1 MTTQSYW
8 SGKAAVVTGAA
19 RGQGAAEALRLLRAG
34 AIVHALDVLPADDP
48 TWDALRAEAG
58 ADAGRLRIRVADV
71 ASEAGWRTLAAQIER
86 EGAPLYGLVNNA
98 GVTLRKTVTETSH
111 AEWRRLLDINL
122 DGPFLAIHV
131 LAGLMPAGASIVN
144 TSSTAG
150 LTGYFSAA
158 YTASKWGL
166 RGLTRAAA
174 LELAGRGIRV
184 NTVCP
189 GLVETPMIMQPNAV
203 HDAGRARLFYEGNRD
218 ATPLS
223 RGADPDEI
231 AAAVMFLL
239 GPDASFITGA
249 DLPVDGG
256 MTGAACTGGSARPR
270 AICRRAALPVR
281 TRRVATAARPGA
293 RRRIWYSSH
302 PSGRSAAW

>member
-1 MTTQSYW
+1 MPEYW

-19 RGQGAAEALRLLRAG
+19 RGQGAAEVLRLLQAG
-34 AIVHALDVLPADDP
+34 ATVHALDVLPEDDE
-48 TWDALRAEAG
+48 TWTALRCAAG
-58 ADAGRLRIRVADV
+58 PAAQRLRVRVADV
-71 ASEAGWRTLAAQIER
+71 ASEAAWQALAADIAAD
-86 EGAPLYGLVNNA
+86 GVPLYGLVNNA
-98 GVTLRKTVTETSH
+98 GVTLRKTVTETTH

-122 DGPFLAIHV
+122 DGPFLAIRT
-131 LAGLMPAGASIVN
+131 LAGLMPAGAAIVN

-158 YTASKWGL
+158 YTASKWAL
-166 RGLTRAAA
+166 RGLTRAAS

-223 RGADPDEI
+223 RGADADEI

-239 GPDASFITGA
+239 GPEASFITGA

-256 MTGAACTGGSARPR
+256 MTGGGVYWRIGKSTGN
-270 AICRRAALPVR
+270 L
-281 TRRVATAARPGA
+281 
-293 RRRIWYSSH
+293 
-302 PSGRSAAW
+302 

>member
-1 MTTQSYW
+1 MSGGKDAASW
-8 SGKAAVVTGAA
+8 WNGKAAVVTGAA
-19 RGQGAAEALRLLRAG
+19 RGQGAAEALRLLQAG
-34 AIVHALDVLPADDP
+34 ATVYALDVLPEGDAAWADLGN
-48 TWDALRAEAG
+48 AAG
-58 ADAGRLRIRVADV
+58 AHAERLRVRVADV
-71 ASEAGWRTLAAQIER
+71 ARESDWVALADEITQAGV
-86 EGAPLYGLVNNA
+86 PLYGLVNNA
-98 GVTLRKTVTETSH
+98 GVTLRKTVTETTH

-122 DGPFLAIHV
+122 DGPFLAIRH
-131 LAGLMPAGASIVN
+131 LAALMPQGAAIVN

-158 YTASKWGL
+158 YTASKWAL

-223 RGADPDEI
+223 RGADADEI

-256 MTGAACTGGSARPR
+256 MTGGGVYWRIGKSTGN
-270 AICRRAALPVR
+270 L
-281 TRRVATAARPGA
+281 
-293 RRRIWYSSH
+293 
-302 PSGRSAAW
+302 

>member
-8 SGKAAVVTGAA
+8 SSKAAVVTGAA

-48 TWDALRAEAG
+48 MDALRAEAG

-281 TRRVATAARPGA
+281 TRRVATAPSA

>member
-1 MTTQSYW
+1 MTDQNAIPEYW

-19 RGQGAAEALRLLRAG
+19 RGQGAAEALRLLQAG
-34 AIVHALDVLPADDP
+34 AIVHALDVLPEGDE
-48 TWDALRAEAG
+48 TWTALRCAAG
-58 ADAGRLRIRVADV
+58 PAAQRLRVRVADV
-71 ASEAGWRTLAAQIER
+71 ASEAAWQALAADIAAA
-86 EGAPLYGLVNNA
+86 GVPLYGLVNNA
-98 GVTLRKTVTETSH
+98 GVTLRKTLTETTH

-122 DGPFLAIHV
+122 DGPFLAIRT
-131 LAGLMPAGASIVN
+131 LAGLMPTGAAIVN

-158 YTASKWGL
+158 YTASKWAL
-166 RGLTRAAA
+166 RGLTRAAS

-223 RGADPDEI
+223 RGADADEI

-239 GPDASFITGA
+239 GPEASFITGA

-256 MTGAACTGGSARPR
+256 MTGGGVYWRIGKSTGN
-270 AICRRAALPVR
+270 L
-281 TRRVATAARPGA
+281 
-293 RRRIWYSSH
+293 
-302 PSGRSAAW
+302 

>member
-48 TWDALRAEAG
+48 TWNALRAEAG

-256 MTGAACTGGSARPR
+256 MTGGGVYWRIGKATGN
-270 AICRRAALPVR
+270 L
-281 TRRVATAARPGA
+281 
-293 RRRIWYSSH
+293 
-302 PSGRSAAW
+302 

>member
-1 MTTQSYW
+1 M
-8 SGKAAVVTGAA
+8 VTGAA
-19 RGQGAAEALRLLRAG
+19 RGRARPRLLRAG
-34 AIVHALDVLPADDP
+34 AIVHALDVLPEDDA
-48 TWDALRAEAG
+48 TWRAAREAG
-58 ADAGRLRIRVADV
+58 ADAGRLRARVADV
-71 ASEAGWRTLAAQIER
+71 ASEADWRALAVEIER
-86 EGAPLYGLVNNA
+86 EGAPLYGMVNNA

-122 DGPFLAIHV
+122 DGPFLAIHA

-256 MTGAACTGGSARPR
+256 MTGAACTGGSARPP
-270 AICRRAALPVR
+270 AICSRLTWRWM
-281 TRRVATAARPGA
+281 AARGA
-293 RRRIWYSSH
+293 IRMPLSER
-302 PSGRSAAW
+302 PEVAEPGRSRGHYSPWAW

>member
-1 MTTQSYW
+1 MSDDKDVASW
-8 SGKAAVVTGAA
+8 WNGKAAVVTGAA
-19 RGQGAAEALRLLRAG
+19 RGQGAAEALRLLQAG
-34 AIVHALDVLPADDP
+34 ATVYALDVLPESDA
-48 TWDALRAEAG
+48 TWAELRVAAG
-58 ADAGRLRIRVADV
+58 ADAERLRIRVADV
-71 ASEAGWRTLAAQIER
+71 ARESDWLALADEISAAGV
-86 EGAPLYGLVNNA
+86 PLYGLVNNA
-98 GVTLRKTVTETSH
+98 GVTLRKTVTETTH
-111 AEWRRLLDINL
+111 AEWRCLLDINL
-122 DGPFLAIHV
+122 DGPFLAIRN
-131 LAGLMPAGASIVN
+131 LAALMPQGAAIVN

-158 YTASKWGL
+158 YTASKWAL
-166 RGLTRAAA
+166 RGLTRAAS

-223 RGADPDEI
+223 RGADADEI

-239 GPDASFITGA
+239 GPEASFITGA

-256 MTGAACTGGSARPR
+256 MTGGGVYWRIGKSTGN
-270 AICRRAALPVR
+270 L
-281 TRRVATAARPGA
+281 
-293 RRRIWYSSH
+293 
-302 PSGRSAAW
+302 

>member
-1 MTTQSYW
+1 MTDQNAIPEYW

-19 RGQGAAEALRLLRAG
+19 RGQGAAEALRLLQAG
-34 AIVHALDVLPADDP
+34 AIVHALDVLPEDDE
-48 TWDALRAEAG
+48 TWTALRCAAG
-58 ADAGRLRIRVADV
+58 PAAQRLRVRVADV
-71 ASEAGWRTLAAQIER
+71 ASEAAWQALAADIAAD
-86 EGAPLYGLVNNA
+86 GVPLYGLVNNA
-98 GVTLRKTVTETSH
+98 GVTLRKTVTETTH

-122 DGPFLAIHV
+122 DGPFLAIRT
-131 LAGLMPAGASIVN
+131 LAGLMPEGAAIVN

-158 YTASKWGL
+158 YTASKWAL
-166 RGLTRAAA
+166 RGLTRAAS

-223 RGADPDEI
+223 RGADADEI

-239 GPDASFITGA
+239 GPEASFITGA

-256 MTGAACTGGSARPR
+256 MTGGGVYWRIGKSTGN
-270 AICRRAALPVR
+270 L
-281 TRRVATAARPGA
+281 
-293 RRRIWYSSH
+293 
-302 PSGRSAAW
+302 

>member
-1 MTTQSYW
+1 MMAATANAGYW
-8 SGKAAVVTGAA
+8 NGKAAVVSGAA
-19 RGQGAAEALRLLRAG
+19 RGQGAAEALRLLQAG
-34 AIVHALDVLPADDP
+34 ATVYALDVLPEDDD
-48 TWDALRAEAG
+48 TWTALRRAAG
-58 ADAGRLRIRVADV
+58 PDAQRLRVRVADV
-71 ASEAGWRTLAAQIER
+71 ASEAAWEALAADIAAA
-86 EGAPLYGLVNNA
+86 GVPLYGLVNNA
-98 GVTLRKTVTETSH
+98 GVTLRKTVTETTH

-122 DGPFLAIHV
+122 DGPFLAIRA
-131 LAGLMPAGASIVN
+131 LAGLMPQGAAIVN

-158 YTASKWGL
+158 YTASKWAL
-166 RGLTRAAA
+166 RGLTRAAS

-223 RGADPDEI
+223 RGADADEI

-239 GPDASFITGA
+239 GPEASFITGA

-256 MTGAACTGGSARPR
+256 MTGGGVYWRIGKSTGN
-270 AICRRAALPVR
+270 L
-281 TRRVATAARPGA
+281 
-293 RRRIWYSSH
+293 
-302 PSGRSAAW
+302 

>member
-1 MTTQSYW
+1 M
-8 SGKAAVVTGAA
+8 
-19 RGQGAAEALRLLRAG
+19 
-34 AIVHALDVLPADDP
+34 LPADDAC
-48 TWDALRAEAG
+48 WRELAEA
-58 ADAGRLRIRVADV
+58 AGPAASRLHPRVADV
-71 ASEAGWRTLAAQIER
+71 AREATWSALAADLAAA
-86 EGAPLYGLVNNA
+86 GAPLYGLVNNA
-98 GVTLRKTVTETSH
+98 GITLRKTVTET
-111 AEWRRLLDINL
+111 APDEWRRLLEINL
-122 DGPFLAIHV
+122 DGPFLAIRA
-131 LAGLMPAGASIVN
+131 LAPLMPRGAAIVN

-174 LELAGRGIRV
+174 LELADQGVRV

-203 HDAGRARLFYEGNRD
+203 HDAARARLFHDGNRD
-218 ATPLS
+218 ATPLG

-231 AAAVMFLL
+231 AAAVVFLL

-256 MTGAACTGGSARPR
+256 MTGGG
-270 AICRRAALPVR
+270 I
-281 TRRVATAARPGA
+281 
-293 RRRIWYSSH
+293 Y
-302 PSGRSAAW
+302 

>member
-1 MTTQSYW
+1 MRSMCCRPTT
-8 SGKAAVVTGAA
+8 
-19 RGQGAAEALRLLRAG
+19 R
-34 AIVHALDVLPADDP
+34 
-48 TWDALRAEAG
+48 WDALRAEAG

-131 LAGLMPAGASIVN
+131 LAGDAGRRVHRQYLVHRRPDRLFQR
-144 TSSTAG
+144 G
-150 LTGYFSAA
+150 LHGQQM
-158 YTASKWGL
+158 GL

>member
-1 MTTQSYW
+1 MTEPTAVPGYW
-8 SGKAAVVTGAA
+8 NGKAAVVTGAA

-34 AIVHALDVLPADDP
+34 ATVHALDVLPEDDE
-48 TWDALRAEAG
+48 TWTTLCRAAG
-58 ADAGRLRIRVADV
+58 PAAQRLRVRVADV
-71 ASEAGWRTLAAQIER
+71 ASEAAWQALAADIAAA
-86 EGAPLYGLVNNA
+86 GVPLYGLVNNA
-98 GVTLRKTVTETSH
+98 GVTLRKTVTETTH
-111 AEWRRLLDINL
+111 AEWRSLLDINL
-122 DGPFLAIHV
+122 DGPFLAIRT
-131 LAGLMPAGASIVN
+131 LAGLMPAGAAIVN

-158 YTASKWGL
+158 YTASKWAL
-166 RGLTRAAA
+166 RGLTRAAS

-223 RGADPDEI
+223 RGADADEI

-239 GPDASFITGA
+239 GPEASFITGA

-256 MTGAACTGGSARPR
+256 MTGGGVYWRIGKSTGN
-270 AICRRAALPVR
+270 L
-281 TRRVATAARPGA
+281 
-293 RRRIWYSSH
+293 
-302 PSGRSAAW
+302 

>member
-71 ASEAGWRTLAAQIER
+71 ASEADWRALAVEIER

-122 DGPFLAIHV
+122 DGPFLAIHA

-270 AICRRAALPVR
+270 AICRRAALS
-281 TRRVATAARPGA
+281 AQA
-293 RRRIWYSSH
+293 RRRAPPYLV
-302 PSGRSAAW
+302 

>member
-1 MTTQSYW
+1 M
-8 SGKAAVVTGAA
+8 
-19 RGQGAAEALRLLRAG
+19 
-34 AIVHALDVLPADDP
+34 
-48 TWDALRAEAG
+48 
-58 ADAGRLRIRVADV
+58 ADV

-203 HDAGRARLFYEGNRD
+203 HDAGRARLFYEGNRMPRRCREAPIPTRSRRPSCSCWD
-218 ATPLS
+218 RTPRSS
-223 RGADPDEI
+223 R
-231 AAAVMFLL
+231 
-239 GPDASFITGA
+239 
-249 DLPVDGG
+249 
-256 MTGAACTGGSARPR
+256 ART
-270 AICRRAALPVR
+270 CRS
-281 TRRVATAARPGA
+281 TAA
-293 RRRIWYSSH
+293 
-302 PSGRSAAW
+302 

>member
-1 MTTQSYW
+1 MSSAKDLESW
-8 SGKAAVVTGAA
+8 WNGKAAVVTGAA
-19 RGQGAAEALRLLRAG
+19 RGQGAAETLRLLQAG
-34 AIVHALDVLPADDP
+34 ATVYALDVLPEGDA
-48 TWDALRAEAG
+48 TWAELRNAAGTHAE
-58 ADAGRLRIRVADV
+58 RLRVRVADV
-71 ASEAGWRTLAAQIER
+71 ARESDWQALANEIAQ
-86 EGAPLYGLVNNA
+86 GGVPLYGLVNNA
-98 GVTLRKTVTETSH
+98 GVTLRKTVTETTH

-122 DGPFLAIHV
+122 DGPFLAIRN
-131 LAGLMPAGASIVN
+131 LAALMPQGAAIVN

-158 YTASKWGL
+158 YTASKWAL
-166 RGLTRAAA
+166 RGLTRAAS

-223 RGADPDEI
+223 RGADADEI

-239 GPDASFITGA
+239 GPEASFITGA

-256 MTGAACTGGSARPR
+256 MTGGGVYWRIGKSTGN
-270 AICRRAALPVR
+270 L
-281 TRRVATAARPGA
+281 
-293 RRRIWYSSH
+293 
-302 PSGRSAAW
+302 

>member
-1 MTTQSYW
+1 MASW
-8 SGKAAVVTGAA
+8 WNGKAAVVTGAA
-19 RGQGAAEALRLLRAG
+19 RGQGAAEALRLLQAG
-34 AIVHALDVLPADDP
+34 ATVYALDVLPESDA
-48 TWDALRAEAG
+48 TWAELRAAAG
-58 ADAGRLRIRVADV
+58 ADAEWLRIRVADV
-71 ASEAGWRTLAAQIER
+71 ARESDWLALADEISAAGV
-86 EGAPLYGLVNNA
+86 PLYGLVNNA
-98 GVTLRKTVTETSH
+98 GVTLRKTVTETTH

-122 DGPFLAIHV
+122 DGPFLAIRN
-131 LAGLMPAGASIVN
+131 LAALMPQGAAIVN

-158 YTASKWGL
+158 YTASKWAL
-166 RGLTRAAA
+166 RGLTRAAS

-223 RGADPDEI
+223 RGADADEI

-239 GPDASFITGA
+239 GPEASFITGA

-256 MTGAACTGGSARPR
+256 MTGGGVYWRIGKSTGN
-270 AICRRAALPVR
+270 L
-281 TRRVATAARPGA
+281 
-293 RRRIWYSSH
+293 
-302 PSGRSAAW
+302 

>member
-1 MTTQSYW
+1 MSGGKDLASW
-8 SGKAAVVTGAA
+8 WNGKAAVVTGAA
-19 RGQGAAEALRLLRAG
+19 RGQGAAEALRLLQAG
-34 AIVHALDVLPADDP
+34 ATVYALDVLPEGDA
-48 TWDALRAEAG
+48 TWTELRAVAG
-58 ADAGRLRIRVADV
+58 ADAERLRIRVADV
-71 ASEAGWRTLAAQIER
+71 ARESDWLALADEISQAGV
-86 EGAPLYGLVNNA
+86 PLYGLVNNA
-98 GVTLRKTVTETSH
+98 GVTLRKTVTETTH

-122 DGPFLAIHV
+122 DGPFLAIRN
-131 LAGLMPAGASIVN
+131 LAALMPQGAAIVN

-158 YTASKWGL
+158 YTASKWAL
-166 RGLTRAAA
+166 RGLTRAAS

-223 RGADPDEI
+223 RGADADEI
-231 AAAVMFLL
+231 AVAVMFLL
-239 GPDASFITGA
+239 GPEASFITGA

-256 MTGAACTGGSARPR
+256 MTGGGVYWRIGKSTGN
-270 AICRRAALPVR
+270 L
-281 TRRVATAARPGA
+281 
-293 RRRIWYSSH
+293 
-302 PSGRSAAW
+302 

>member
-1 MTTQSYW
+1 M
-8 SGKAAVVTGAA
+8 
-19 RGQGAAEALRLLRAG
+19 
-34 AIVHALDVLPADDP
+34 
-48 TWDALRAEAG
+48 
-58 ADAGRLRIRVADV
+58 
-71 ASEAGWRTLAAQIER
+71 
-86 EGAPLYGLVNNA
+86 
-98 GVTLRKTVTETSH
+98 
-111 AEWRRLLDINL
+111 
-122 DGPFLAIHV
+122 
-131 LAGLMPAGASIVN
+131 
-144 TSSTAG
+144 
-150 LTGYFSAA
+150 
-158 YTASKWGL
+158 GL

-281 TRRVATAARPGA
+281 TRRVATAARPRA

>member
-1 MTTQSYW
+1 M
-8 SGKAAVVTGAA
+8 
-19 RGQGAAEALRLLRAG
+19 
-34 AIVHALDVLPADDP
+34 
-48 TWDALRAEAG
+48 DALRAEAG

-203 HDAGRARLFYEGNRD
+203 HDAGRARLSTK
-218 ATPLS
+218 AT
-223 RGADPDEI
+223 GCH
-231 AAAVMFLL
+231 AAV
-239 GPDASFITGA
+239 
-249 DLPVDGG
+249 
-256 MTGAACTGGSARPR
+256 
-270 AICRRAALPVR
+270 
-281 TRRVATAARPGA
+281 A
-293 RRRIWYSSH
+293 RRRSRRDRG
-302 PSGRSAAW
+302 GRHVPAGTGRLVHHGRGPAGRRRHDGGGVYWRIGKATGNL

>member
-1 MTTQSYW
+1 MTEPTAVPGYW
-8 SGKAAVVTGAA
+8 NGKAAVVTGAA

-34 AIVHALDVLPADDP
+34 ATVHALDVLPEGDE
-48 TWDALRAEAG
+48 TWTALRCAAG
-58 ADAGRLRIRVADV
+58 PAAQRLRVRVADV
-71 ASEAGWRTLAAQIER
+71 ASEAAWQALAADIAAA
-86 EGAPLYGLVNNA
+86 GVPLYGLVNNA
-98 GVTLRKTVTETSH
+98 GVTLRKTVTETTH

-122 DGPFLAIHV
+122 DGPFLAIRT
-131 LAGLMPAGASIVN
+131 LAGLMPTGAAIVN

-158 YTASKWGL
+158 YTASKWAL
-166 RGLTRAAA
+166 RGLTRAAS

-223 RGADPDEI
+223 RGADADEI

-239 GPDASFITGA
+239 GPEASFITGA

-256 MTGAACTGGSARPR
+256 MTGGGVYWRIGKSTGN
-270 AICRRAALPVR
+270 L
-281 TRRVATAARPGA
+281 
-293 RRRIWYSSH
+293 
-302 PSGRSAAW
+302 

>member
-1 MTTQSYW
+1 MESSYW

-19 RGQGAAEALRLLRAG
+19 RGQGAAETLRLLRAG
-34 AIVHALDVLPADDP
+34 AVVHALDVLPEG
-48 TWDALRAEAG
+48 DAAWAELRASAG
-58 ADAGRLRIRVADV
+58 ADAQRLRIRVADV
-71 ASEAGWRTLAAQIER
+71 TSEAGWVALAEDIRLA
-86 EGAPLYGLVNNA
+86 GVPLYGLVNNA
-98 GVTLRKTVTETSH
+98 GVTLRKTVTETTPG
-111 AEWRRLLDINL
+111 EWRRLLEINL
-122 DGPFLAIHV
+122 EGPFLAIRA
-131 LAGLMPAGASIVN
+131 LAGLMPAGGSIVN

-174 LELAGRGIRV
+174 LELAGQGVRV

-223 RGADPDEI
+223 RAAEADEI
-231 AAAVMFLL
+231 AGAVMFLL
-239 GPDASFITGA
+239 GPDASFITGS

-256 MTGAACTGGSARPR
+256 MTGGGVYWRIGKATGN
-270 AICRRAALPVR
+270 L
-281 TRRVATAARPGA
+281 
-293 RRRIWYSSH
+293 
-302 PSGRSAAW
+302 

>member
-281 TRRVATAARPGA
+281 TRRVAAPSA

>member
-1 MTTQSYW
+1 MNNAKDLESW
-8 SGKAAVVTGAA
+8 WNGKAAVVTGAA
-19 RGQGAAEALRLLRAG
+19 RGQGAAETLRLLQAG
-34 AIVHALDVLPADDP
+34 ATVYALDVLPEGDA
-48 TWDALRAEAG
+48 TWAELRNAAG
-58 ADAGRLRIRVADV
+58 AHAERLRIRVADV
-71 ASEAGWRTLAAQIER
+71 ARESDWLALAEEIAQG
-86 EGAPLYGLVNNA
+86 GAPLYGLVNNA
-98 GVTLRKTVTETSH
+98 GVTLRKTVTETTH

-122 DGPFLAIHV
+122 DGPFLAIRN
-131 LAGLMPAGASIVN
+131 LAALMPQGAAIVN

-158 YTASKWGL
+158 YTASKWAL
-166 RGLTRAAA
+166 RGLTRAAS

-223 RGADPDEI
+223 RGADADEI

-239 GPDASFITGA
+239 GPEASFITGA

-256 MTGAACTGGSARPR
+256 MTGGGVYWRIGKSTGN
-270 AICRRAALPVR
+270 L
-281 TRRVATAARPGA
+281 
-293 RRRIWYSSH
+293 
-302 PSGRSAAW
+302 

>member
-48 TWDALRAEAG
+48 TWTRCARRRARTPGVCGYA
-58 ADAGRLRIRVADV
+58 
-71 ASEAGWRTLAAQIER
+71 WRTWPAKPAGGRWPRRRARGRAAVR
-86 EGAPLYGLVNNA
+86 LVNNA

-131 LAGLMPAGASIVN
+131 LAG
-144 TSSTAG
+144 
-150 LTGYFSAA
+150 
-158 YTASKWGL
+158 
-166 RGLTRAAA
+166 
-174 LELAGRGIRV
+174 
-184 NTVCP
+184 
-189 GLVETPMIMQPNAV
+189 
-203 HDAGRARLFYEGNRD
+203 DAGRRVHRQYLVHRRPDRLFQRGLHGQQMGAARTDARRRAGAGGTGHTREHRVPGPGGNADDHAAQCRARRGPGAAFLRRQPGCHAAVARRRSRRD
-218 ATPLS
+218 
-223 RGADPDEI
+223 RG
-231 AAAVMFLL
+231 AVMFLL

-281 TRRVATAARPGA
+281 TRRVATARAGA
-293 RRRIWYSSH
+293 PPYLV
-302 PSGRSAAW
+302 

>member
-1 MTTQSYW
+1 MTDQNAIPEYW

-19 RGQGAAEALRLLRAG
+19 RGQGAAEVLRLLQAG
-34 AIVHALDVLPADDP
+34 ATVHALDVLPEDDE
-48 TWDALRAEAG
+48 TWTALRCAAG
-58 ADAGRLRIRVADV
+58 PAAQRLRVRVADV
-71 ASEAGWRTLAAQIER
+71 ASEAAWQALAADIAAD
-86 EGAPLYGLVNNA
+86 GVPLYGLVNNA
-98 GVTLRKTVTETSH
+98 GVTLRKTVTETTH

-122 DGPFLAIHV
+122 DGPFLAIRT
-131 LAGLMPAGASIVN
+131 LAGLMPAGAAIVN

-158 YTASKWGL
+158 YTASKWAL
-166 RGLTRAAA
+166 RGLTRAAS

-223 RGADPDEI
+223 RGADADEI

-239 GPDASFITGA
+239 GPEASFITGA

-256 MTGAACTGGSARPR
+256 MTGGGVYWRIGKSTGN
-270 AICRRAALPVR
+270 L
-281 TRRVATAARPGA
+281 
-293 RRRIWYSSH
+293 
-302 PSGRSAAW
+302 

>member
-1 MTTQSYW
+1 M
-8 SGKAAVVTGAA
+8 
-19 RGQGAAEALRLLRAG
+19 
-34 AIVHALDVLPADDP
+34 
-48 TWDALRAEAG
+48 
-58 ADAGRLRIRVADV
+58 
-71 ASEAGWRTLAAQIER
+71 
-86 EGAPLYGLVNNA
+86 
-98 GVTLRKTVTETSH
+98 
-111 AEWRRLLDINL
+111 
-122 DGPFLAIHV
+122 
-131 LAGLMPAGASIVN
+131 
-144 TSSTAG
+144 
-150 LTGYFSAA
+150 
-158 YTASKWGL
+158 GL

-270 AICRRAALPVR
+270 AI
-281 TRRVATAARPGA
+281 
-293 RRRIWYSSH
+293 
-302 PSGRSAAW
+302 